1 MSWWMS
7 TDLLVVHFISIA
19 NGKCKCLTWAINPIQ
34 ADFPNSMYFQM
45 LLEKRCINITTRSDP
60 GCPIAL
66 ANICDPLWFTN
77 VLWIYKPHGP
87 KGIGIDWSL
96 PEKKLCLFYSSEN
109 TEKNA
114 EMKCLQIS
122 ICHITG
128 MNFIKKKQKKTV
140 ILNCNNILHY

>member
-96 PEKKLCLFYSSEN
+96 PEKNYACSIHQRILKKML
-109 TEKNA
+109 KWNA
-114 EMKCLQIS
+114 YRSAYATSQEWIS
-122 ICHITG
+122 
-128 MNFIKKKQKKTV
+128 FKKEKKTV